1 MIYNLNSWRS
11 HVTDLLSTCA
21 VFCGI
26 NWPMASSQPLA
37 TSILLD
43 VFFEVML
50 LGEVASKATVSYEQV
65 IRETVKAVGYDNE
78 DKGLDWRTMNVTWP
92 RLGKKHGKQVTSGEV
107 TFGKRLICL
116 FWAGRVFVIIF
127 MLWLHEN
134 FTCWQWGVNG
144 TRRSKWILQ
153 CLLYFWCVN
162 AIVGEGWLNWSRK
175 NSITPSFLFSPP
187 YHLFPKL
194 HGVRLMFPWKN

>member
-1 MIYNLNSWRS
+1 MRGILWDQL
-11 HVTDLLSTCA
+11 TPLS
-21 VFCGI
+21 I
-26 NWPMASSQPLA
+26 ASSQPLA

-107 TFGKRLICL
+107 TFVKQLCL
-116 FWAGRVFVIIF
+116 FRAGKVFVIIF
-127 MLWLHEN
+127 ML
-134 FTCWQWGVNG
+134 
-144 TRRSKWILQ
+144 
-153 CLLYFWCVN
+153 
-162 AIVGEGWLNWSRK
+162 
-175 NSITPSFLFSPP
+175 
-187 YHLFPKL
+187 
-194 HGVRLMFPWKN
+194 